1 VLVRIWRTGVEDARL
16 AEYGEF
22 ERERSLPMFWEQ
34 RGLLGVLF
42 LREADDRAAALTF
55 WEDEEAIQAL
65 ATSPSYNR
73 TVEALLATGLLRGEQ
88 TVEVFEVKDGELL
101 MQELVRALRS

>member
-1 VLVRIWRTGVEDARL
+1 MLVRIWRTGVDAARL

-22 ERERSLPMFWEQ
+22 ERKRSLPMFREQ

-55 WEDEEAIQAL
+55 WEDG
-65 ATSPSYNR
+65 
-73 TVEALLATGLLRGEQ
+73 EALLAAGLLRGEQ
-88 TVEVFEVKDGELL
+88 PVEVFEVEGGELSAH
-101 MQELVRALRS
+101 ELVRALRS

>member
-1 VLVRIWRTGVEDARL
+1 MLVRIWRTSVDAARL

-22 ERERSLPMFWEQ
+22 ERKRSLPMFREQ

-73 TVEALLATGLLRGEQ
+73 TVETLLATGLLRGEQ
-88 TVEVFEVKDGELL
+88 SVEVFEVEGGELL
-101 MQELVRALRS
+101 TQELVKGLRS